1 MTTFVRAYLRASTAD
16 QDSGRAKGQLEEF
29 AVQHGLKVAA
39 WYQENESGTK
49 LQRPELMRLIAD
61 ASAGDILLVEQVD
74 RLSRLNTE
82 DWDAL
87 KQQLTAKRIKVVAL
101 DLPTSYMAVQPGIN
115 ETTQA
120 IIEAMNRMML
130 DMLAAVARKDYND
143 RRHRQ
148 QQGIT
153 KAKEAGLYKGRRADT
168 QRHEGIAKMLQSGM
182 SWSDIVKA
190 TKASRSTIKRVN
202 DSLKASEAQSR
213 TTESL

>member
-1 MTTFVRAYLRASTAD
+1 MTTFVRAYLRASTTD
-16 QDSGRAKGQLEEF
+16 QDSGRARGQLEEF
-29 AVQHGLKVAA
+29 AEQHGLTVAA

-61 ASAGDILLVEQVD
+61 ASTGDVLLVEQVD

-82 DWDAL
+82 DWEAL

-148 QQGIT
+148 QQGIS
-153 KAKEAGLYKGRRADT
+153 KAKEAGLYKGRQPNLA
-168 QRHEGIAKMLQSGM
+168 RHAGIAEMLKNGM
-182 SWSDIVKA
+182 SWSTITSA
-190 TKASRSTIKRVN
+190 TGASRSTIKRVN
-202 DSLKASEAQSR
+202 DALKASEQHPSA
-213 TTESL
+213 T

>member
-29 AVQHGLKVAA
+29 AEQHGLKVAA

-61 ASAGDILLVEQVD
+61 ASTGDILLVEQVD

-82 DWDAL
+82 DWEAL

-168 QRHEGIAKMLQSGM
+168 QRHESIAQLLQMGM
-182 SWSDIVKA
+182 SWANIIKA

-202 DSLKASEAQSR
+202 DSIKAAQAENTS
-213 TTESL
+213 TESA